1 MRPLLI
7 DVTLY
12 KGKWGVEEECERV
25 RAVDT
30 NCHKRGVIR
39 RTCLNFSKS
48 ALARFAV
55 YLQSVLQSPLTTS
68 YRMQL
73 CLGCCCNRTDKT
85 AVSCYTHINY
95 AHCPK
100 DSPPAG
106 SRIPTALGEGPR
118 QKRGAAVE
126 LEVRGSRATRNYF
139 CCSGFSVCP

>member
-12 KGKWGVEEECERV
+12 KGKWSVEEECERG
-25 RAVDT
+25 RTVDT

-48 ALARFAV
+48 ALAKFAV
-55 YLQSVLQSPLTTS
+55 YLQSVLQSPPSLTS
-68 YRMQL
+68 YLMQL
-73 CLGCCCNRTDKT
+73 CLVCWCNRTDKT
-85 AVSCYTHINY
+85 AASCYTHINY

-106 SRIPTALGEGPR
+106 SRISTVLGEGPR
-118 QKRGAAVE
+118 PKEGE
-126 LEVRGSRATRNYF
+126 LE
-139 CCSGFSVCP
+139 